1 LQPAV
6 RIFGRS
12 IPRRDAVAFFL
23 VVGVA
28 AALRLY
34 SLGSPEALVFD
45 EVYYAQDA
53 CWYLGWGEQVCGVAG
68 EASFV
73 HPPLGKWLIALG
85 ILVFGYEPFGWRIMP
100 ALAGIATVGLT
111 YALARRLT
119 GSTLA
124 AVVAGGILA
133 LDPLS
138 IVQSRV
144 GMLDI
149 LATCAGVAAVL
160 FAVFDRDAMTRQ
172 HTQPDRVMR
181 PWLIAAGLAG
191 GAAAACKWS
200 GVLALGVVILL
211 VLAWELSA
219 SRRAGHTTGEAIRS
233 AAPVIIIWLVALPAL
248 VYAASY
254 AGRLEGDLLA
264 WPWQRDSWIR
274 QLGGRQ
280 LQMLQFHT
288 GLDETHRA
296 ASPAWSW
303 LLGKRAVVYFFDGD
317 AGRYREILAF
327 ANPVIWVPAAISA
340 AAAGILAIR
349 RRALWGA
356 EAVIAAA
363 AAAMYLPWL
372 VLTIGRPFV
381 FLHYIVP
388 TIPFLAVAMG
398 WAVSHLP
405 PVSGRS
411 LGGAMAAVAVAV
423 VLFWSPLIYAW
434 PLEYDAWR
442 TRIVFTD
449 CGPEALTPDGRLM
462 PQPTVATN
470 PPEGW
475 CWV

>member
-1 LQPAV
+1 VLFSAV
-6 RIFGRS
+6 IG
-12 IPRRDAVAFFL
+12 
-23 VVGVA
+23 VG

-34 SLGSPEALVFD
+34 SLGSPGALVFD
-45 EVYYAQDA
+45 EVYYTQDA
-53 CWYLGWGEQVCGVAG
+53 CSYLGWGEQVCGVAR
-68 EASFV
+68 EASWV

-85 ILVFGYEPFGWRIMP
+85 ILLFGYEPTGWRIVP
-100 ALAGIATVGLT
+100 VLAGIATVGLT

-119 GSTLA
+119 GSSLV

-149 LATCAGVAAVL
+149 LTTCAGMAAVL
-160 FAVFDRDAMTRQ
+160 FAVMDRDALVSRARQ
-172 HTQPDRVMR
+172 PGDVMR

-200 GVLALGVVILL
+200 GALALGAVILL
-211 VLAWELSA
+211 VLAWEVSA
-219 SRRAGHTTGEAIRS
+219 GRRAGQTTGRALRA
-233 AAPVIIIWLVALPAL
+233 AAPAILVWLVALPAL

-264 WPWQRDSWIR
+264 WPWLRDSWVR
-274 QLGGRQ
+274 QFGGRQ
-280 LQMLQFHT
+280 LQMLQFHA

-303 LLGKRAVVYFFDGD
+303 LLGKRAVVYFFDVD
-317 AGRYREILAF
+317 AAGRYREILAF
-327 ANPVIWVPAAISA
+327 ANPVLWVPAAISA
-340 AAAGILAIR
+340 ATAGIIAIR
-349 RRALWGA
+349 RRALWGP
-356 EAVIAAA
+356 EAVIAIAA
-363 AAAMYLPWL
+363 AATYLPWL

-388 TIPFLAVAMG
+388 TVPFLALAIG
-398 WAVSHLP
+398 WAVGRLP
-405 PVSGRS
+405 RVAGRS
-411 LGGAMAAVAVAV
+411 LAVAAVAVATIV
-423 VLFWSPLIYAW
+423 VLYWSPLIYAW
-434 PLEYDAWR
+434 PLDYDAWR
-442 TRIVFTD
+442 SRIVFTD

-462 PQPTVATN
+462 PQPTVATT
-470 PPEGW
+470 PPPGW